1 LTGIDIDI
9 LLEQLIGIIETEYAD
24 IVIDCEIINGKM
36 RVYLTEG
43 STLDIWYS
51 RRMEGRYA
59 YHWERRHLNG
69 TIYRWDNAKH
79 EAWKN
84 ILGYPHHFHEDEDR
98 QVRGSLL
105 PHNPVE
111 DIKYILNYVRD
122 IINRGYGINKP

>member
-1 LTGIDIDI
+1 MTERDIDI
-9 LLEQLIGIIETEYAD
+9 LLEQLIGIIETGYAD
-24 IVIDCEIINGKM
+24 FVLDCEIINGKL

-79 EAWKN
+79 EAWKKVST
-84 ILGYPHHFHEDEDR
+84 YPHHFHEGEDR
-98 QVRGSLL
+98 QVSESLL
-105 PHNPVE
+105 PHNPIK
-111 DIKYILNYVRD
+111 DIKYILKYMRD
-122 IINRGYGINKP
+122 ILR